1 MATAKMEIDA
11 LLADSF
17 KELAAGKAVEK
28 ITIKEITDKAGVI
41 RPTFYNH
48 FQDKYELVEWI
59 IRHELM
65 DPIRPLL
72 DNHMINAAVLL
83 LLMNV
88 EKDKKYYK
96 SISRMEGQD
105 SFESIATKCV
115 KDELLRIM
123 PDGNMKAVTGHPW
136 LNKNM
141 VAAYFARNMSTVVSD
156 WIQSDF
162 AVSAQEMAQVY
173 ELLMSTALED
183 FLEE

>member
-1 MATAKMEIDA
+1 MPVVKVEIDA
-11 LLADSF
+11 LLAENF
-17 KELAAGKAVEK
+17 KALAASKPIEK

-48 FQDKYELVEWI
+48 FQDKYELMEWI

-83 LLMNV
+83 LLVNI
-88 EKDKKYYK
+88 EKDKKYYRAAAK
-96 SISRMEGQD
+96 LEGQD
-105 SFESIATKCV
+105 TFESIASKCV
-115 KDELLRIM
+115 AEEIDRIM
-123 PDGNMKAVTGHPW
+123 PDGPIKAMDHPW

-141 VAAYFARNMSTVVSD
+141 IASYFARNMCMVVVD
-156 WIQSDF
+156 WINSNF
-162 AVSAQEMAQVY
+162 AVPAQEMAQVY
-173 ELLMSTALED
+173 ELLMCTALED